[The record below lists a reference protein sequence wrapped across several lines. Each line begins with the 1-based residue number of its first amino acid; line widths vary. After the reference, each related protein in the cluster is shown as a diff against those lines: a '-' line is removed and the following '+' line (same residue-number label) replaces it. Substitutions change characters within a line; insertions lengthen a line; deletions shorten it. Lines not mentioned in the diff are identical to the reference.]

1 MAITISNVLQET
13 SRCNGMA
20 SSGYFPAAE
29 TRTASLPAEL
39 SVHSQG
45 FTQAVSL

>member
-1 MAITISNVLQET
+1 MAITISDVSQET

-20 SSGYFPAAE
+20 SSRYFPAAG
-29 TRTASLPAEL
+29 TLSASLPAEL

-45 FTQAVSL
+45 FAQAVSL